1 MCHLELISE
10 PRLSTDMQVATA
22 SVSIA
27 PFPALENDVKN
38 AFDELT
44 VRLEEV
50 GEVAKAIG
58 KLADMH
64 VPCKVEEVADDQVT
78 PVNSKL
84 CRQKAFFMSPPAL
97 PTKKAFV
104 DLTKELPQCCPMMCP
119 MMPSGK
125 VPAHHLM
132 FVTFLAGALVGSALV
147 MCFSDHGLVE

>member
-27 PFPALENDVKN
+27 PFPALENDVKD

-50 GEVAKAIG
+50 GEVAEAIG
-58 KLADMH
+58 KLAD
-64 VPCKVEEVADDQVT
+64 VPCKVEEVTDEVT
-78 PVNSKL
+78 PVSSKL
-84 CRQKAFFMSPPAL
+84 RRQKAFFMSPPAS